1 MLRGI
6 HCLILVSLSKWHF
19 CPLLHYNLDLFI
31 EILYLENVIVESFK
45 NGHLRNIFCI
55 FYFDFSNWRYQAESS
70 PLCIWMSPL
79 YETNIFSI
87 VIHLSPL
94 YEILDVGERLVV
106 ELFGRR
112 VQVDHL
118 DPPPRVGRVPLHR
131 RAVARLARP
140 RRPQHQL
147 RVPHLAIYSK
157 LHHLF
162 HMQGN
167 VCKQCYEMTVARKFE
182 NGGW

>member
-1 MLRGI
+1 MDNLWI
-6 HCLILVSLSKWHF
+6 QVVADF
-19 CPLLHYNLDLFI
+19 LLT
-31 EILYLENVIVESFK
+31 K
-45 NGHLRNIFCI
+45 
-55 FYFDFSNWRYQAESS
+55 FSSNQQKPFLAYSS
-70 PLCIWMSPL
+70 SQSYCRSPL
-79 YETNIFSI
+79 YEISIFSI
-87 VIHLSPL
+87 VLHLSPL

-140 RRPQHQL
+140 RRAQHQL
-147 RVPHLAIYSK
+147 RVPHLRAQNSN

-162 HMQGN
+162 HMEGN
-167 VCKQCYEMTVARKFE
+167 VCKQCCERRVARKFE
-182 NGGW
+182 KGVRYRMCRTSAHPDMNVMDSK